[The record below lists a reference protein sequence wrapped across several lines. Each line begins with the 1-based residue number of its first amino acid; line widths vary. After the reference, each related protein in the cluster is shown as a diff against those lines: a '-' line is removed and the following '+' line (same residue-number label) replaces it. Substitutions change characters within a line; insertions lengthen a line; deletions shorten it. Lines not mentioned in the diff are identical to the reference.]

1 MYPGRLSTCF
11 FDVRQICT
19 FAAIIGV
26 GISRISS
33 GRQKGRKGKGSLA
46 LFTAQ
51 KYAIIFYVTAIGRST
66 FGIIVLSI
74 FVISVL
80 DPLYAIKVGLFL
92 SYMMLKHYV
101 VYHGFPTTSSQS
113 SYFSTIII
121 FPHFVNYCLLS
132 WSAIP
137 YCPAI
142 FWAFPYLSTVLWSSH
157 SLFLPA
163 SHPHYLLTHYP
174 LSSSGCSPSAS
185 PFPYFTVLYFWY
197 SFAFVPFLQQTF
209 FTSGCINCII
219 IFVWTLT
226 FN

>member
-33 GRQKGRKGKGSLA
+33 GRQKGRKGKGRKGKGSLA

-132 WSAIP
+132 
-137 YCPAI
+137 
-142 FWAFPYLSTVLWSSH
+142 
-157 SLFLPA
+157 
-163 SHPHYLLTHYP
+163 
-174 LSSSGCSPSAS
+174 
-185 PFPYFTVLYFWY
+185 
-197 SFAFVPFLQQTF
+197 
-209 FTSGCINCII
+209 
-219 IFVWTLT
+219 
-226 FN
+226 

>member
-132 WSAIP
+132 
-137 YCPAI
+137 
-142 FWAFPYLSTVLWSSH
+142 
-157 SLFLPA
+157 
-163 SHPHYLLTHYP
+163 
-174 LSSSGCSPSAS
+174 
-185 PFPYFTVLYFWY
+185 
-197 SFAFVPFLQQTF
+197 
-209 FTSGCINCII
+209 
-219 IFVWTLT
+219 
-226 FN
+226 

>member
-1 MYPGRLSTCF
+1 MCPGRLSRCF
-11 FDVRQICT
+11 FEVRQICT

-33 GRQKGRKGKGSLA
+33 GRQKGRKGKGRGVWGSLA

-51 KYAIIFYVTAIGRST
+51 RYAIIFYVTAIGRST

-80 DPLYAIKVGLFL
+80 DPVYVTKVGLFL

-132 WSAIP
+132 
-137 YCPAI
+137 
-142 FWAFPYLSTVLWSSH
+142 
-157 SLFLPA
+157 
-163 SHPHYLLTHYP
+163 
-174 LSSSGCSPSAS
+174 
-185 PFPYFTVLYFWY
+185 
-197 SFAFVPFLQQTF
+197 
-209 FTSGCINCII
+209 
-219 IFVWTLT
+219 
-226 FN
+226 

>member
-33 GRQKGRKGKGSLA
+33 GRQKGRKGKGRVWGSLA
-46 LFTAQ
+46 LFTARIF
-51 KYAIIFYVTAIGRST
+51 AIIFYVTAIGRST

-132 WSAIP
+132 
-137 YCPAI
+137 
-142 FWAFPYLSTVLWSSH
+142 
-157 SLFLPA
+157 
-163 SHPHYLLTHYP
+163 
-174 LSSSGCSPSAS
+174 
-185 PFPYFTVLYFWY
+185 
-197 SFAFVPFLQQTF
+197 
-209 FTSGCINCII
+209 
-219 IFVWTLT
+219 
-226 FN
+226 